1 MQEVQ
6 LTHQANTAMDVYRE
20 LYLARYKKKPIIP
33 STQFAAAITV
43 FKDLIREVELPHTLA
58 LIRQYLRMNGDRD
71 WYKNHG
77 HSLTVFAKN
86 IDAINAATPVK
97 AAPADG
103 KKFYI
108 AIETQCPTCK
118 KYFLLKTTVDDA
130 ANAVYMTACEKC
142 ARPSF

>member
-20 LYLARYKKKPIIP
+20 LYLARYKTKPIIQ
-33 STQFAAAITV
+33 SSQFAAAITI
-43 FKDLIREVELPHTLA
+43 FKDLIRDVGLPRTLD
-58 LIRQYLRMNGDRD
+58 LIRQYLRMNGDQD
-71 WYKNHG
+71 WYKRQG
-77 HSLTVFAKN
+77 HNISTFSKN
-86 IDAINAATPVK
+86 LDAINAATPVR
-97 AAPADG
+97 ATASE

-130 ANAVYMTACEKC
+130 AKAVYMTACEKC
-142 ARPSF
+142 ARLF